1 MLRVSIT
8 HPRCPQCVAFAL
20 LIALSGVPAAARAQS
35 VQALVQAPSASVAP
49 TPHDDGRR
57 TVRRL
62 PVNLGRAFVGLF
74 AKETLRPLAIGS
86 AATGLSFLADD
97 QVRDQIGTTDSVFGK
112 SGNIAGHGVSID
124 AVAAVL
130 FVAGR
135 FVDGQRFR
143 DFSYDVLPAALVTQV
158 TTGAVKLAVGRPR
171 PDGDTNR
178 RNSSFP
184 SGHSS
189 GTFAVATVIERHY
202 GWKAAIS
209 AYSVSSLV
217 ALSRIRYNRHYLS
230 DVVGGAS
237 LGIIV
242 GRATVRMNRQ
252 PLTLV
257 PAGATIS
264 LAPLGPRGLQVAV
277 TF

>member
-1 MLRVSIT
+1 MTTPRRRVRT
-8 HPRCPQCVAFAL
+8 ALVGAWCVLATPLA
-20 LIALSGVPAAARAQS
+20 VAAQ
-35 VQALVQAPSASVAP
+35 VQATNAAVS
-49 TPHDDGRR
+49 HDDGRR
-57 TVRRL
+57 VVRQL
-62 PVNLGRAFVGLF
+62 PANLGRAFVGLF
-74 AKETLRPLAIGS
+74 AKETLRPLAIGG

-97 QVRDQIGTTDSVFGK
+97 HVRDQIGTSDSVFGK
-112 SGNIAGHGVSID
+112 GGNIAGHGISVD

-135 FVDGQRFR
+135 FADGQRFR

-158 TTGAVKLAVGRPR
+158 TTGAVKLAVGRTR

-202 GWKAAIS
+202 GWKAAVP
-209 AYSVSSLV
+209 AYTVSSLV
-217 ALSRIRYNRHYLS
+217 ALSRVRYNRHYLS

-237 LGIIV
+237 LGVIV

-252 PLTLV
+252 PLKLM
-257 PAGATIS
+257 PAGASLS
-264 LAPLGPRGLQVAV
+264 LAPLGTRGLRVAI
-277 TF
+277 TY